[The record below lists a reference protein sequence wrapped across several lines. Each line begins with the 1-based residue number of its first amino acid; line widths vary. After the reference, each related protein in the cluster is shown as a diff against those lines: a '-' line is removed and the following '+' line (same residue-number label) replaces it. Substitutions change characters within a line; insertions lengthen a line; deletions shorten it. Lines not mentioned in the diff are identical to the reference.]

1 VPVVGGTGRMT
12 FDSGGETVLRWTS
25 AWRGLLT
32 LRTREYAVSHDA
44 HVHDYYTI
52 GLCEQGE
59 ADLWCRGEVHR
70 LRPGSVFLVSP
81 WEVHHEVVTSGRWT
95 YTAMHPAAATMNRVL
110 GVDSSGVLDQLE
122 FNSPVVGQGALSDA
136 LLRLFVQLDAKPD
149 AVVEDETT
157 DAVRAGLRSHL
168 RLKDGHAVTRS
179 RRCAESARALIVNAQ
194 RPMPSQREFAELT
207 GMSRFHFSRVFNDIV
222 GLPPYSYFERVRL
235 ARAKALLR
243 QGFSISRA
251 AVAVG
256 FSDQSHFHRHFRSRS
271 DSTPGQYA
279 RAMRDVFVASREFS
293 PD

>member
-70 LRPGSVFLVSP
+70 LRPGSVFLISP

-95 YTAMHPAAATMNRVL
+95 YTAIHPAAATMTRVL
-110 GVDSSGVLDQLE
+110 GVQSTGVLDRLE
-122 FNSPVVGQGALSDA
+122 FSSPVAQQGALSDS
-136 LLRLFVQLDAKPD
+136 LWKLFAQLDMQPD
-149 AVVEDETT
+149 ATVEDETT
-157 DAVRAGLRSHL
+157 DAVRACLRNHL
-168 RLKDGHAVTRS
+168 RLKDEHTATRS
-179 RRCAESARALIVNAQ
+179 RRCAEAARTMIVDAQ

-251 AVAVG
+251 ALAVG
-256 FSDQSHFHRHFRSRS
+256 FSDQSHFHRQFRNRS
-271 DSTPGQYA
+271 ESTPGQYA
-279 RAMRDVFVASREFS
+279 RAVRDVFVATRES
-293 PD
+293 TRV